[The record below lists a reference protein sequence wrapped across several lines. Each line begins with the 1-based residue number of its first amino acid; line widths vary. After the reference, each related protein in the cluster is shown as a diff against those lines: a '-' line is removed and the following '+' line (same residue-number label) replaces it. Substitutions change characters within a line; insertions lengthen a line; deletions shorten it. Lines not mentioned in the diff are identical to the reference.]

1 MFISAQMQPDQRH
14 YVSKSAFDE
23 DDRSSSYT
31 EGAVAAFEFV
41 LLELVVATGRLAQ
54 TVVP

>member
-1 MFISAQMQPDQRH
+1 MQPDQRH